1 MFALPRPLR
10 AGGVFRSVAD
20 GALAVPGPFMPAK
33 LKSSKLAAAS
43 RRAQG
48 APGRSRGR
56 SEPSLIKTALR
67 TLEAAFNQQFW
78 LVDVATGE
86 MSASGAP
93 ELAFDVGPRLALLE
107 HTARRGKPEI
117 IEHESPLSMLAVPL
131 GGLSDGCTL
140 VAVSVFVHKA
150 VESEAEIAS
159 AAQVFGVDA
168 TRALAWARQAETW
181 FPRVLLRL
189 AESTIENLAQ
199 RGQLAY
205 LEHEINEAVAHARDT
220 YAELGLLHRLARR
233 LNVSEDDGRTW
244 GRAVEWLA
252 EVVPA
257 QCLAAVSR
265 RSAEAD
271 DRGPSALAH
280 REVIHGE
287 CPLEPQQVTDLMER
301 LGAAAHRPLVLGR
314 AHTSGPGWSY
324 PEVHELAAAPII
336 DGARVA
342 GWLVAINH
350 AGAAYDELCEFG
362 SAELRLLETAGSM
375 LAIHR
380 SNAGLFFRQA
390 DLFDASVRAL
400 ISAIDAK
407 DRYTHGHSERVAR
420 VAVCLA
426 EQLALSKDEVRTIY
440 LGGLLHDIGK
450 IGVDDRVLN
459 HPGKLS
465 AEEFDQIKEHP
476 RLGHEILRGVRQL
489 EKILP
494 IVLHHHEAWDGSGYP
509 DGLQGDAIP
518 LLARVVAVA
527 DAFDAMSSD
536 RPYRS
541 GMSDEKLETILRDGA
556 GKQWDPTVVH
566 AFFAARDPIRQA
578 ASATAD
584 GLVPL
589 DPFQWVN

>member
-1 MFALPRPLR
+1 M
-10 AGGVFRSVAD
+10 
-20 GALAVPGPFMPAK
+20 AVN
-33 LKSSKLAAAS
+33 LSLSKLAAAPRPMS
-43 RRAQG
+43 AEPAR
-48 APGRSRGR
+48 PRGR
-56 SEPSLIKTALR
+56 AERNLVKTALR
-67 TLEAAFNQQFW
+67 SLESAFNQQFW
-78 LVDVATGE
+78 LVDVGTGE
-86 MSASGAP
+86 LSASGTP
-93 ELAFDVGPRLALLE
+93 ELAYEMAPRMALLE
-107 HTARRGKPEI
+107 HAARRGKSEI

-131 GGLSDGCTL
+131 RGLNDGASL
-140 VAVSVFVHKA
+140 VAVSVFLHMA

-159 AAQVFGVDA
+159 AASLFGIDVG
-168 TRALAWARQAETW
+168 RALAWARQAETW
-181 FPRVLLRL
+181 SPRVLLRL
-189 AESTIENLAQ
+189 AESTVENLAQ
-199 RGQLAY
+199 RGQLTY

-233 LNVSEDDGRTW
+233 LNVSEDDGRMW

-252 EVVPA
+252 EAVPA

-265 RSAEAD
+265 RSENAD
-271 DRGPSALAH
+271 ERAPFDLAH
-280 REVIHGE
+280 REVVHGE

-301 LGAAAHRPLVLGR
+301 LGAAAHRPLVLNR
-314 AHTSGPGWSY
+314 ANTSGPGWSY
-324 PEVHELAAAPII
+324 PEVHELAAAPIV
-336 DGARVA
+336 DGARIA

-350 AGAAYDELCEFG
+350 VGAAHDELCEFG

-380 SNAGLFFRQA
+380 SNAGLFYRQA

-400 ISAIDAK
+400 ISSIDAK

-450 IGVDDRVLN
+450 IGIDDSVLN
-459 HPGKLS
+459 NPGKLTP
-465 AEEFDQIKEHP
+465 EEFDHIKEHP
-476 RLGHEILRGVRQL
+476 RLGYEILRGVRQL

-509 DGLQGDAIP
+509 DGLQGDEAP

-536 RPYRS
+536 RPYRT

-556 GKQWDPTVVH
+556 GKQWDPTVVD
-566 AFFAARDPIRQA
+566 AFFGARDQIRQA